1 MSTAEVIEM
10 KPNVF
15 NAKCPTRQVLDRIA
29 DKWTVL
35 IVCALT
41 TETKRFTQLR
51 REIDGISQKMLT
63 QTLRSLERDGLVK
76 RTVYPTIPPKVEYQL
91 TVLGRTLVA
100 LVKDIQ
106 IWSESHIEKVLLA
119 QKNYDKQQAQHE
131 EAPGVYRHK
140 L

>member
-1 MSTAEVIEM
+1 MNSTAAVIEWD
-10 KPNVF
+10 VF

-35 IVCALT
+35 TVCALAK
-41 TETKRFTQLR
+41 ETKRFTQLR

-76 RTVYPTIPPKVEYQL
+76 RTVYPTVPPKVEYQL
-91 TVLGRTLVA
+91 TALGLTLVE

-106 IWSESHIEKVLLA
+106 IWSESHIEKVLTA
-119 QKNYDKQQAQHE
+119 QTNYDDQQTQHE
-131 EAPGVYRHK
+131 EATGVYRHK

>member
-1 MSTAEVIEM
+1 MSTAAVIEM
-10 KPNVF
+10 KYDVF

-35 IVCALT
+35 TICALAKQ
-41 TETKRFTQLR
+41 TKRFTQLR
-51 REIDGISQKMLT
+51 REIEGISQKMLT

-76 RTVYPTIPPKVEYQL
+76 RTVYPTVPPKVEYQL
-91 TVLGRTLVA
+91 TTLGLTLIT

-106 IWSESHIEKVLLA
+106 IWSESHIEKVLTA
-119 QKNYDKQQAQHE
+119 QKDYDKQTHHE
-131 EAPGVYRHK
+131 TTPGVYRHK

>member
-1 MSTAEVIEM
+1 MSAAEIIEM

-35 IVCALT
+35 TVSALSK
-41 TETKRFTQLR
+41 ETKRFTQIR

-76 RTVYPTIPPKVEYQL
+76 RTVYPTVPPKVEYQL
-91 TVLGRTLVA
+91 TSLGLTLVD
-100 LVKDIQ
+100 LVKNIQ
-106 IWSESHIEKVLLA
+106 AWSERHIEKVLSA
-119 QKNYDKQQAQHE
+119 QTDYDSRQTQLN